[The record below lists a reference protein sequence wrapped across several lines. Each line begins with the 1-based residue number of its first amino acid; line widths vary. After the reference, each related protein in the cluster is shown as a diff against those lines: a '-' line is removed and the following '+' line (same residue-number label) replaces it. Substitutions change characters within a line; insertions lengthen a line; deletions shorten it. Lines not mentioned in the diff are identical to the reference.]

1 MVVELLCLRLEF
13 KLNSKVKFS
22 FVKKQTKKLTV
33 P

>member
-13 KLNSKVKFS
+13 KLNPKVKFS